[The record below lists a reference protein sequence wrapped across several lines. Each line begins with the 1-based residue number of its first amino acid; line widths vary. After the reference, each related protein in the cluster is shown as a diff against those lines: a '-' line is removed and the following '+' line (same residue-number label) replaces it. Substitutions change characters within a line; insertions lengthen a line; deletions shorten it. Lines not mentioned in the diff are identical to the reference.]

1 MEINDARD
9 DYSPHRL
16 LSISISA
23 NMDLPVKTAAT
34 IAASCPPLLQGPLD
48 EHEAD
53 QLAHVLKAIADPARL
68 RLLSLIQ
75 AQPGA
80 EACVCHLTEP
90 LGLAQPTVSHH
101 LRVLRD
107 AGLVERE
114 RRASWAYYRVVPETL
129 SVLRDILG

>member
-1 MEINDARD
+1 
-9 DYSPHRL
+9 
-16 LSISISA
+16 
-23 NMDLPVKTAAT
+23 MDVPVKNVAT
-34 IAASCPPLLQGPLD
+34 IAESCPPLLQGPLD
-48 EHEAD
+48 QHEAD
-53 QLAHVLKAIADPARL
+53 QLARVLKAIADPARL

-107 AGLVERE
+107 AGLVVRE
-114 RRASWAYYRVVPETL
+114 RRASWAYYKVVPETL